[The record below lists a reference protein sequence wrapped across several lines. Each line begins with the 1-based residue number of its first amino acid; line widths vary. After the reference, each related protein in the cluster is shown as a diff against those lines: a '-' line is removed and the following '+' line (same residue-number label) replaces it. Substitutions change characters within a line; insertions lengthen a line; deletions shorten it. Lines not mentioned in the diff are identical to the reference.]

1 MTKPKEPG
9 RSLANTQLQEA
20 IQTSTVVVQP
30 GRYAY
35 LKCSEPP
42 SGNHFLVTEDADE
55 TTVVTEEQHV
65 TKVTHSETTQW
76 FKLLEIKV
84 SMPFVATGFLATVT
98 STIAGK
104 GLNVL
109 IVSTYSKDYAL
120 VREETAETAIEALRD
135 VGFPVLIK

>member
-1 MTKPKEPG
+1 MPD
-9 RSLANTQLQEA
+9 SQLQQV
-20 IQTSTVVVQP
+20 IQSSTVVVHP

-35 LKCSEPP
+35 LKCDTTP
-42 SGNHFLVTEDADE
+42 SGNHFLVTQDADE
-55 TTVVTEEQHV
+55 VTVVTQEQYVVDVPH
-65 TKVTHSETTQW
+65 TETTKW

-98 STIAGK
+98 STIADK

-135 VGFPVLIK
+135 VGFPVQID